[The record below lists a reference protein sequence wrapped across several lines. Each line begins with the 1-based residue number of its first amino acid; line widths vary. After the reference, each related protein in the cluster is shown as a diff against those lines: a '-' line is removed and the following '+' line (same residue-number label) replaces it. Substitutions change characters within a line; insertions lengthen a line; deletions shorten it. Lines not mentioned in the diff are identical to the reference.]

1 MLIAILTTAL
11 VLPAASLAAFVIAR
25 YPFRGRE
32 FAYGLFTLGLLFP
45 IAVAILPL
53 FVMLRQVGLLSTPLG
68 VALPQAAFGLPI
80 AIVIMRPFFRAIPK
94 ELQDA
99 AALDG
104 CGPLRFYWSIML
116 PLSRPVLSTVA
127 VLSIVGSWNAF
138 FLPLLVLIDPDQQT
152 LPIGVNNIST
162 QYSTDF
168 ALVLAY
174 TTLSMIPAL
183 LFYALAERQII
194 GGLDRRCG
202 QGLSA
207 HELTH
212 DTANCRPPSSN
223 GPSPAMTLTHSD
235 ALYLDSTASVDD
247 RVADLLD
254 RMTLDEKLAQLGSVW
269 VFQIAGHDGFDV
281 ERATPLIGAGIG
293 HITRM
298 SGASSLGSAAAALLA
313 NEVQRFLLETRL
325 GIPAIVHE
333 EICSG
338 LMARE
343 ATVFAQAIGVASTF
357 RPEHNRRS
365 PTRSAA
371 RCARSVPTRAC
382 RRCSTSAVIRA
393 GAGSRRPTAKTRTSC
408 HRWAWRSSAA
418 CRATTSS
425 TG

>member
-1 MLIAILTTAL
+1 

-80 AIVIMRPFFRAIPK
+80 AIVIMRPFFRAIPQ

-116 PLSRPVLSTVA
+116 PLSRPVLSTIA

-162 QYSTDF
+162 QYATDF

-194 GGLDRRCG
+194 GGL
-202 QGLSA
+202 
-207 HELTH
+207 T
-212 DTANCRPPSSN
+212 
-223 GPSPAMTLTHSD
+223 
-235 ALYLDSTASVDD
+235 
-247 RVADLLD
+247 
-254 RMTLDEKLAQLGSVW
+254 
-269 VFQIAGHDGFDV
+269 
-281 ERATPLIGAGIG
+281 
-293 HITRM
+293 
-298 SGASSLGSAAAALLA
+298 
-313 NEVQRFLLETRL
+313 
-325 GIPAIVHE
+325 
-333 EICSG
+333 
-338 LMARE
+338 
-343 ATVFAQAIGVASTF
+343 
-357 RPEHNRRS
+357 
-365 PTRSAA
+365 
-371 RCARSVPTRAC
+371 
-382 RRCSTSAVIRA
+382 A
-393 GAGSRRPTAKTRTSC
+393 GAVKD
-408 HRWAWRSSAA
+408 
-418 CRATTSS
+418 
-425 TG
+425 